1 MNRLNMSI
9 IIFYIFGYSYFSAC
23 INSYFNYQNFF
34 KEAESY
40 CCIEVDANFFV
51 VIVGFYGA
59 IIAFFIPFSIN
70 MISKIG
76 KMYET
81 EIVAEKFKNEREVKD
96 IHIHLLVGI
105 ILSGFILALHDTINQ
120 LFFSV
125 IVFFIATHFL
135 YVIYAIYTLIQKL
148 RFYTDT
154 DKVLEMLQMEITN
167 VINR

>member
-1 MNRLNMSI
+1 
-9 IIFYIFGYSYFSAC
+9 
-23 INSYFNYQNFF
+23 
-34 KEAESY
+34 
-40 CCIEVDANFFV
+40 
-51 VIVGFYGA
+51 
-59 IIAFFIPFSIN
+59 